1 MTKDFPASPK
11 AAKAIGMTTD
21 EAAKD
26 PRRASILAG
35 RYLRMLG
42 YERKYNHAAWD
53 RGMRW
58 FRPGSDVPLE
68 DATNVTILSHELA

>member
-1 MTKDFPASPK
+1 MTQDFPASPK
-11 AAKAIGMTTD
+11 AAQVIGMTLDQTIQ
-21 EAAKD
+21 D
-26 PRRASILAG
+26 PRRASVLAG

-58 FRPGSDVPLE
+58 FKPGSDIALH
-68 DATNVTILSHELA
+68 DATNVTILSQELA